1 MLICFWRIFVKHA
14 LHTPEQI
21 GLLLQSA
28 RKHRG
33 YTQAGLARCL
43 GMSQSRLSKIEQD
56 PQHLSVGQ
64 LLALCTQLGLE
75 LSMRD
80 KVSVELTVS
89 PAVDKPVPP
98 TSVEW

>member
-1 MLICFWRIFVKHA
+1 MKHT

-33 YTQAGLARCL
+33 YTQTALARRL
-43 GMSQSRLSKIEQD
+43 GTSQSRLSKMEQD
-56 PQHLSVGQ
+56 PQRLSVGQ

-80 KVSVELTVS
+80 KDSAELTDS
-89 PAVDKPVPP
+89 TATDKPVPP

>member
-1 MLICFWRIFVKHA
+1 MKHI

-33 YTQAGLARCL
+33 YTQAVLARRL
-43 GMSQSRLSKIEQD
+43 GTSQSRLSKMEQD
-56 PQHLSVGQ
+56 PQSLSVGQ

-80 KVSVELTVS
+80 KDSAELWDST
-89 PAVDKPVPP
+89 ATDKPVRQK
-98 TSVEW
+98 SVEW

>member
-1 MLICFWRIFVKHA
+1 MKHT
-14 LHTPEQI
+14 LHTSEQI

-33 YTQAGLARCL
+33 FTQAALARCM
-43 GMSQSRLSKIEQD
+43 GISQSRLSKMEQD
-56 PQHLSVGQ
+56 PQSLSVGQ
-64 LLALCTQLGLE
+64 LLALCAQLGLE

-80 KVSVELTVS
+80 KDSAELTVT
-89 PAVDKPVPP
+89 PAAGTAVPP